1 MGTRSGR
8 DTVPNCGE
16 AVKYCTPRFG
26 RAAFREIGTD
36 ESAPQRPIRHMSVKR
51 PSHFFLKLLLM
62 GESILAA
69 AEFHVGPT
77 FADRVFS
84 TSPLQ

>member
-1 MGTRSGR
+1 
-8 DTVPNCGE
+8 
-16 AVKYCTPRFG
+16 
-26 RAAFREIGTD
+26 
-36 ESAPQRPIRHMSVKR
+36 MSVKR